1 MGTHRYFFASAPW
14 RTDMNKWIARAL
26 NPEKTQPPP
35 APDSGTGEFS
45 MPKPPPNSPEP
56 PKSHPV
62 PEPRR
67 QTARPPQQDRSPHA
81 FLKSPERLDRIR
93 MGLKQALIP
102 SSFLP
107 VPDHQIR
114 FGFRG
119 CRGADAP
126 LALCGDV
133 PDGRHVPPCV
143 CMWRNPASSSFFG
156 LFSQPS
162 LQQVKPILNLTN
174 RWP

>member
-1 MGTHRYFFASAPW
+1 MSRKATITAESVVESVKAL
-14 RTDMNKWIARAL
+14 ARL
-26 NPEKTQPPP
+26 YEERPEPSPEPPP
-35 APDSGTGEFS
+35 AP
-45 MPKPPPNSPEP
+45 KPEP
-56 PKSHPV
+56 PAPPEPESHPV
-62 PEPRR
+62 PQPRL

-81 FLKSPERLDRIR
+81 FPQYPERRDRIC

-107 VPDHQIR
+107 EPDHQIR

-143 CMWRNPASSSFFG
+143 CMWGTPAFCSFSG

-162 LQQVKPILNLTN
+162 LQ
-174 RWP
+174 